1 MSKKYKGGLDQYG
14 AECFGA
20 FVDLFLPQ
28 SVKTVGLKGL
38 MVFLCCCI
46 CVTLYRDNDATLA

>member
-1 MSKKYKGGLDQYG
+1 MALN
-14 AECFGA
+14 ALEPL
-20 FVDLFLPQ
+20 VDLFLPQ